1 MNRRTFT
8 AAACLTLMGAGTA
21 CAQKKGGG
29 MGLEFLP
36 KRIPPPAT
44 DVMTDAQL
52 LARQHREN
60 AGKLMPK
67 EQQVK
72 GLDLQET
79 STFLENSGLF
89 TIVPKGSVIHV
100 PEKLKSLV
108 VETPSVGSKF
118 QSWQEFQVANRGRI
132 SAFEITF
139 DQAAGKAPVDGDKL
153 EALRRSDFLIVAVCR
168 GGAISC
174 PSQKPATVAAAGETA
189 KPSP

>member
-1 MNRRTFT
+1 MMRRSAI
-8 AAACLTLMGAGTA
+8 AAACLSLMGAGTA

-36 KRIPPPAT
+36 KHIPAPAS
-44 DVMTDAQL
+44 DVMTDEQL

-72 GLDLQET
+72 GLDLQDT
-79 STFLENSGLF
+79 STFLESNGLF
-89 TIVPKGSVIHV
+89 TIIPKGAVIYV
-100 PEKLKSLV
+100 PEKLAAMV
-108 VETPSVGSKF
+108 VETPSVESKF
-118 QSWQEFQVANRGRI
+118 QAWQEFLVANRGRI
-132 SAFEITF
+132 STFEITF
-139 DQAAGKAPVDGDKL
+139 DQASGKTPVDADKL
-153 EALRRSDFLIVAVCR
+153 ELARKADTLIVAVCR

-174 PSQKPATVAAAGETA
+174 PVPKPAIAAGGETA

>member
-1 MNRRTFT
+1 MIRRTVT
-8 AAACLTLMGAGTA
+8 AAVCLTLIGAGTA
-21 CAQKKGGG
+21 CAQKRGGG

-36 KRIPPPAT
+36 KHIPPPAA

-52 LARQHREN
+52 LARQHRED

-79 STFLENSGLF
+79 STFLESSGLF
-89 TIVPKGSVIHV
+89 TIVPKGAVIHV
-100 PEKLKSLV
+100 PEKLRAMV
-108 VETPSVGSKF
+108 VETPTIGSKF
-118 QSWQEFQVANRGRI
+118 QAWQEFQVANRGRI
-132 SAFEITF
+132 STFEITF
-139 DQAAGKAPVDGDKL
+139 DQAAGKARIDKDKL
-153 EALRRSDFLIVAVCR
+153 EVARKSDSLIVAVCR

-174 PSQKPATVAAAGETA
+174 PSQKPDTVAVSGETA